1 MIHLININISIAL
14 FGSVSP
20 FVSVCFPTCSSFFC
34 HINVMPYAS
43 LKRYLTSYAIY
54 IHTCIT
60 IPFHFHSIP
69 FHYITYVRITYYP
82 HTLASLFI
90 CVQLRTYYLFIY
102 IIYMHI
108 VHHAEASTQ
117 LLNLQRPTGRSDSN
131 AKTICAMAAESSTI
145 EIPKPEVP
153 GNSPGNRRN
162 PGGISMPAIRGTS
175 GGPT

>member
-1 MIHLININISIAL
+1 MHAL
-14 FGSVSP
+14 P
-20 FVSVCFPTCSSFFC
+20 
-34 HINVMPYAS
+34 
-43 LKRYLTSYAIY
+43 
-54 IHTCIT
+54 
-60 IPFHFHSIP
+60 FHSIP
-69 FHYITYVRITYYP
+69 FHSITYVRLTYVRLTYYP

-90 CVQLRTYYLFIY
+90 CVQLRTYYLYIY
-102 IIYMHI
+102 NYSKLCNIYMHI
-108 VHHAEASTQ
+108 VHHDEASTQ

-175 GGPT
+175 GGQT